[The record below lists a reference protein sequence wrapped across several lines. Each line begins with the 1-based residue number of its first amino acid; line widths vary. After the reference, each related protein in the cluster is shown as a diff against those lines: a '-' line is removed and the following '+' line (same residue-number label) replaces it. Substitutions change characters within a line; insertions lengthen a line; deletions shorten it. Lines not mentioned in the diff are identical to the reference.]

1 MLLPC
6 KPMTDRERFDRLTEL
21 LACPACHSPLHQV
34 QQTLACDREQHRFLL
49 HDGVP
54 SFIAGRP
61 ESMPSDHKSNSLGAE
76 FEDILR
82 CEDRVTLNIGAGATA
97 HRYENCV
104 EFEHK
109 IFRHTDVV
117 GDAHALPFRD
127 SVFDQIFAFNVF
139 EHLRDPKRA
148 ASEMRRVLKPGG
160 SVAIHS
166 AFLQPLHEAPNHFY
180 NATEFGMREWFS
192 AFDID
197 ACFVSPNFGPGMML
211 SYLAST
217 VLDAVV
223 SGGVSPNERSRL
235 GDTTLEEWAEHWRK
249 RGAPPPSFDMLQNLP
264 QELQA
269 RVAAGFQLTA
279 HKPVSSAP

>member
-1 MLLPC
+1 LV
-6 KPMTDRERFDRLTEL
+6 
-21 LACPACHSPLHQV
+21 S
-34 QQTLACDREQHRFLL
+34 
-49 HDGVP
+49 
-54 SFIAGRP
+54 
-61 ESMPSDHKSNSLGAE
+61 SDHVSNALGPE
-76 FEDILR
+76 FHEILR
-82 CEDRVTLNIGAGATA
+82 RGNGITLHIGAGGSAQ
-97 HRYENCV
+97 RYAGCIEL
-104 EFEHK
+104 EHK
-109 IFRHTDVV
+109 VFRHTDVV

-127 SVFDQIFAFNVF
+127 SVFDRVFAFNVF
-139 EHLRDPKRA
+139 EHLRDPKTA
-148 ASEMRRVLKPGG
+148 ASEIRRVLKPGG
-160 SVAIHS
+160 TVTIHS
-166 AFLQPLHEAPNHFY
+166 AFLQALHEAPNHFY

-192 AFDID
+192 SFVID
-197 ACFVSPNFGPGMML
+197 ACVVSPNFGPGMML